1 MYRCTSSLDVRCLP
15 KHHWCQVYD
24 NRSPSASHTYR
35 PYSRAILNNYCHVI
49 RLTTDCFTKLAR
61 GTDGFQIIIACLKPS
76 KVKNYVRSLCNESLC
91 VSIEA
96 VRYAMA
102 CFPSGGR

>member
-1 MYRCTSSLDVRCLP
+1 MISL
-15 KHHWCQVYD
+15 
-24 NRSPSASHTYR
+24 
-35 PYSRAILNNYCHVI
+35 
-49 RLTTDCFTKLAR
+49 RLLFYEVNES
-61 GTDGFQIIIACLKPS
+61 TDGFQIIIACLKPS

-91 VSIEA
+91 VSVEA